1 MNDMK
6 RYTIALIMTICS
18 TAALLAAAPQDLRFH
33 CESDTAKINEL
44 LTKGSKSEKQSP
56 NALVE
61 FYANE
66 LLGTPYVAHTLEDER
81 EWLTINIDELD
92 CTTFVE
98 TLYALTRTTLD
109 GRTSWRDYAR
119 NLESVRY
126 RDGLLG
132 DYSSRLHYIS
142 DWIANN
148 SHRGNIREI
157 TSEIDGARYDVKTID
172 YMSRHRD
179 SYPQL
184 ADSAMF
190 AKVKNFEI
198 GYRMHRYPYLKK
210 EWLDAKKAK
219 TIKSGDIVAL
229 VTKTEGLDVSHMGII
244 IKSGDKLHLLHA
256 SSTDKKV
263 TLEKDELKETLR
275 RIRSCTAIR
284 VIRIIE

>member
-1 MNDMK
+1 MK
-6 RYTIALIMTICS
+6 NHIIALTMTL
-18 TAALLAAAPQDLRFH
+18 TAAATAWAAAPQDMRFH
-33 CESDTAKINEL
+33 CADDTLKINQL
-44 LTKGSKSEKQSP
+44 LDKGAHSDKLTP

-61 FYANE
+61 FYARE
-66 LLGTPYVAHTLEDER
+66 LMGTPYVAGTLEGER
-81 EWLTINIDELD
+81 EWLTINIDQLD

-126 RDGLLG
+126 RDGEMG

-142 DWIANN
+142 DWIVNN
-148 SHRGNIREI
+148 THRGNLREV
-157 TSEIDGARYDVKTID
+157 TAEIDGARYEVKTLD
-172 YMSRHRD
+172 YMSKHRD
-179 SYPQL
+179 SYKQL
-184 ADSAMF
+184 ADSAMW

-229 VTKTEGLDVSHMGII
+229 VTKTEGLDVSHMGVI
-244 IKSGDKLHLLHA
+244 IKEGEKLYLLHA

-263 TLEKDELKETLR
+263 KLEKDELKETLR
-275 RIRSCTAIR
+275 RNRSWTAIR
-284 VIRIIE
+284 VIRVAE